1 MAQRETLY
9 DSVKQQREID
19 RRSYQ
24 RVMIAGYFNEEETK
38 RDSLN
43 IEAYVDILRSRS
55 ETLFLNTSRWKPTC
69 I

>member
-55 ETLFLNTSRWKPTC
+55 ETLFLNTSRWKPTY

>member
-55 ETLFLNTSRWKPTC
+55 ETLFLNTSR
-69 I
+69 